1 MKWIHGLSLFGAAVL
16 LAGCAAMGGSD
27 ALQVRMTG
35 AEEVPPVS
43 TSASGSGTITVSE
56 DRSVSGSFKLQNAAH
71 ITAAHIHVG
80 PAGKTGPVIIPLQK
94 TADNEWVVPPG
105 AKLNE
110 SQYQSYK
117 AGGFT
122 STSTARSTKAA
133 SSGRAAEGGAAAAID
148 LAFVAVAR
156 CC

>member
-1 MKWIHGLSLFGAAVL
+1 MKWIHGLSLFAAAVL
-16 LAGCAAMGGSD
+16 LAGCAAMGGGD

-43 TSASGSGTITVSE
+43 TSASGTGTITVSE
-56 DRSVSGSFKLQNAAH
+56 DRSVSGSFKLQNAAQ

-80 PAGKTGPVIIPLQK
+80 PAGKTGPVIIPLRK
-94 TADNEWVVPPG
+94 TADNEWVVSPG

-117 AGGFT
+117 AGGLYVNFH
-122 STSTARSTKAA
+122 SAKYKGGEIRGQLRPGSGGGRS
-133 SSGRAAEGGAAAAID
+133 GGY
-148 LAFVAVAR
+148 
-156 CC
+156 

>member
-1 MKWIHGLSLFGAAVL
+1 MRLIHSFLLFGAAVL
-16 LAGCAAMGGSD
+16 LTACATMGGGD
-27 ALQVRMTG
+27 TVKVRMTG

-43 TSASGSGTITVSE
+43 SSASGSGTVTISE
-56 DRSVSGSFKLQNAAH
+56 DRSASGSFKLQNAAH

-105 AKLNE
+105 AKLTE

-117 AGGFT
+117 AGGLYVNFHSAKHKGGEIRGQLRPGGGGT
-122 STSTARSTKAA
+122 S
-133 SSGRAAEGGAAAAID
+133 GY
-148 LAFVAVAR
+148 
-156 CC
+156 

>member
-1 MKWIHGLSLFGAAVL
+1 MKWIHGLSLFAAAVL

-80 PAGKTGPVIIPLQK
+80 PAGKTGPVIIPLKK
-94 TADNEWVVPPG
+94 TAANEWVVPPG

-117 AGGFT
+117 AGGLYVNFH
-122 STSTARSTKAA
+122 SAQYKGGEIRGQLRPGGGGGR
-133 SSGRAAEGGAAAAID
+133 SSGY
-148 LAFVAVAR
+148 
-156 CC
+156 